1 MSIYVI
7 AVMCGVS
14 FAIFAMLLTSEKNRK
29 GSACAKWIFGSV
41 AVISILCIVMIDIFD
56 ALGKES
62 TAVVS
67 SEIKTQQLT
76 ELDNES
82 GTYVLQDGDR
92 LKYAYTEEYKVKLVS
107 ADIADSKIK
116 YDANKEIFVNR
127 KETVLRKETWFLF
140 IVNKETETK
149 VEYEFHLKDRSNLR
163 FNFEN

>member
-7 AVMCGVS
+7 AGMCVFS
-14 FAIFAMLLTSEKNRK
+14 FAIFAILLTSREKRK
-29 GSACAKWIFGSV
+29 GSACAKRIFGSA
-41 AVISILCIVMIDIFD
+41 AVMSILCIVMITLFGV
-56 ALGKES
+56 LGKES

-67 SEIKTQQLT
+67 SEIKTQQLV
-76 ELDNES
+76 ELNPGG
-82 GTYVLQDGDR
+82 GTYVLQDGNEF
-92 LKYAYTEEYKVKLVS
+92 KYAYTKEYKIRSVS
-107 ADIADSKIK
+107 ASIADSKIK
-116 YDANKEIFVNR
+116 YDADEQIFVNR